1 MNVGG
6 CFVVFVFVNVFEVG
20 SVAAEEGVFFV
31 GCGGDYLSWNYN
43 VVCACHD
50 GWSWIVGKGR
60 RCDDYDRCR
69 FLGGKEREEKRR
81 AIVVYALK
89 NY

>member
-50 GWSWIVGKGR
+50 GWSWIVGKGI
-60 RCDDYDRCR
+60 RCDEYMIDVD
-69 FLGGKEREEKRR
+69 FLEGKKGKRSEGQ
-81 AIVVYALK
+81 
-89 NY
+89 